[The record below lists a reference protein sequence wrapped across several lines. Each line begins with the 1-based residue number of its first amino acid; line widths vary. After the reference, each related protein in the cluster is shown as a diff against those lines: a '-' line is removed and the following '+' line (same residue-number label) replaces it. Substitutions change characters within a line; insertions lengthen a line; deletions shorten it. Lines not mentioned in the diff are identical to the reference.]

1 MRKRGCLN
9 SRGRSVVLIA
19 LLMAGCGSA
28 TGTGGDEA
36 RAIAVQFLDELR
48 AGRYEPAWQGTSV
61 EFKSLMGVE
70 NLRDYVKTHP
80 ALSAPAESIETRT
93 VNRDGHAMTESLFR
107 ATPPARRGKE
117 PIPATIKVLL
127 THGDEGWKVEHLSV
141 E

>member
-1 MRKRGCLN
+1 MRKRGWPN
-9 SRGRSVVLIA
+9 SRGLSVALIA
-19 LLMAGCGSA
+19 LVLTGCGQA
-28 TGTGGDEA
+28 AGTDGDEA
-36 RAIAVQFLDELR
+36 RTVAAQFLGELR

-93 VNRDGHAMTESLFR
+93 VDRDGHAMTESLFR

-127 THGDEGWKVEHLSV
+127 AHGDEGWKVEHLSV
-141 E
+141 D